1 MKILLAADGSAHTK
15 KALAWLVANHDFAEA
30 GDELVVVTVQ
40 TKLPA
45 TVVASIGAT
54 AVREYHAGEAAKI
67 LKPIEKF
74 LAKHDIAWR
83 TWWVAGVP
91 ADEIL
96 KAAKR
101 EKVHQIVMGTHGR
114 GLLGT
119 AVMGSVAQRVVSHSP
134 VPVLLVP

>member
-15 KALAWLVANHDFAEA
+15 KALAWLVSNHDFAGA
-30 GDELVVVTVQ
+30 GDALVVLTVQ
-40 TKLPA
+40 PRLPA
-45 TVVASIGAT
+45 AVVSSIGAT
-54 AVREYHAGEAAKI
+54 AVRDYHADEAGKI

-74 LAKHDIAWR
+74 LARHDIAWR
-83 TWWVAGVP
+83 TQWVTGTP
-91 ADEIL
+91 SDEIL
-96 KAAKR
+96 KVAKR